1 MKNEELREMLEDDDE
16 LLQMLDHGEII
27 YEFAV
32 TQIKQ
37 QPALH
42 YPPELIVH

>member
-1 MKNEELREMLEDDDE
+1 MKIEELREMLEDDDE
-16 LLQMLDHGEII
+16 FLEMLDHGEII
-27 YEFAV
+27 DELEI

>member
-1 MKNEELREMLEDDDE
+1 MRTDDLREMLEDDDE
-16 LLQMLDHGEII
+16 FIEMLDIGEII
-27 YEFAV
+27 FEFEITEV
-32 TQIKQ
+32 KQ

>member
-1 MKNEELREMLEDDDE
+1 MKNEELREMLEDDEE
-16 LLQMLDHGEII
+16 LLEMLDHGEII
-27 YEFAV
+27 YEFEV

-42 YPPELIVH
+42 CPPELIAH

>member
-16 LLQMLDHGEII
+16 FLEMLDHGEII
-27 YEFAV
+27 YEFEI

-42 YPPELIVH
+42 YPLKQIVH